1 MSTPALSRT
10 RIAVGAV
17 MATATLATAGLAGS
31 LAVAQSAKQ
40 EAASPVVSE
49 TVPTGQGSTAAQKS
63 RTSDDSDDRPAAKPA
78 QQKTTTSGFGQSKP
92 AQTSNQPSQTRTKGS

>member
-40 EAASPVVSE
+40 ELASPAVSE
-49 TVPTGQGSTAAQKS
+49 TVPTDQGSPTHKTRS
-63 RTSDDSDDRPAAKPA
+63 TDDGDDRPAAKPA
-78 QQKTTTSGFGQSKP
+78 QPKTTTSGFGQAKP
-92 AQTSNQPSQTRTKGS
+92 AQTSKQPSQTRTKGS